1 MNIYVFSSEHEVDK
15 EACLAAHN
23 AKRALHQNTN
33 PLTWSDTLA
42 QHAKAWADFMVENGT
57 FAHDPN
63 NKDEGE
69 NLYWSYSSTGVSSC
83 ADAVES
89 W

>member
-1 MNIYVFSSEHEVDK
+1 MQLNTFFFSEHEVD
-15 EACLAAHN
+15 EVACLAAHN

-42 QHAKAWADFMVENGT
+42 QEAKAWADTLAETNT
-57 FAHDPN
+57 FAHDKN
-63 NKDEGE
+63 RGKVGE
-69 NLYWSYSSTGVSSC
+69 NLFKSGFSSSC
-83 ADAVES
+83 AQAVES